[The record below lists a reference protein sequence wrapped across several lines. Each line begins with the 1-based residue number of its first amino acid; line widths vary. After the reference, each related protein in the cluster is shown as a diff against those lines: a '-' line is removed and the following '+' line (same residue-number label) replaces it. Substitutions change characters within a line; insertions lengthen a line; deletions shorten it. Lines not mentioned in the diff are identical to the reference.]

1 VRKRI
6 INRESQGAAQEAAD
20 WLNLESLAQVEV
32 TSEEEGHPVEGAL
45 LAGGG
50 PAWAAAEP
58 GAQVIRLFLDA
69 PQRLGRIRLVF
80 VEEDRAR
87 TQEFV
92 LRWSADGGRTYREV
106 VRQQFTFSPP
116 VTAREVEDY
125 RVDLSG
131 ATALELEI
139 VPDIGGGEA
148 RASLAQ
154 LRLAP

>member
-6 INRESQGAAQEAAD
+6 INRDSQNAAQEAAD

-50 PAWAAAEP
+50 PAWAAARP
-58 GAQVIRLFLDA
+58 GAQVIRLLFDA
-69 PQRLGRIRLVF
+69 PQKLGRIRLVF
-80 VEEDRAR
+80 LEEERAR

-92 LRWSADGGRTYREV
+92 LRWSADGGHTYRDV

-116 VTAREVEDY
+116 VTARETEDY
-125 RVDLSG
+125 RVDLG
-131 ATALELEI
+131 GVTALELEI
-139 VPDIGGGEA
+139 IPDIGGDA

-154 LRLAP
+154 LRLAH